1 MSARKMGV
9 YVPLPWEDIGM
20 CADVNRED
28 MYVRTSGKKGGGGDT
43 KIETDFNDGLDIRI
57 AQKKLYVVDDLLWN
71 RGAFRLV
78 GIVYFL

>member
-1 MSARKMGV
+1 MGV

-20 CADVNRED
+20 CADVHRED
-28 MYVRTSGKKGGGGDT
+28 MYVRTSGKERCGGDT
-43 KIETDFNDGLDIRI
+43 KIETDFYYGFEVGI
-57 AQKKLYVVDDLLWN
+57 AQKKFYVVDDLLGN